1 MWNTSIELD
10 NRVKWERHSNCWW
23 NREWMITPDSQTAA
37 NGWRRR
43 CNVRLCN
50 WLSMMQ
56 YHGCVECRSQ
66 TAFITSQL
74 HTHSHSPSVIVHQS
88 IRINRPASS
97 RRRRNHMPQ
106 PVSSTSGGRPLHA
119 WPVTSIMCIVF
130 YSNQGPKMHRLW
142 ARAWDRRTD
151 ELQHCLMPLCG
162 RWYSK
167 LTVSE
172 QTTEW

>member
-37 NGWRRR
+37 NGWRRG
-43 CNVRLCN
+43 CNGRLCN

-74 HTHSHSPSVIVHQS
+74 HTHT
-88 IRINRPASS
+88 
-97 RRRRNHMPQ
+97 Q
-106 PVSSTSGGRPLHA
+106 PFTQRDSAAKYTYKQ
-119 WPVTSIMCIVF
+119 TSIVPSAAKPHAPACFVPLLVAVHSMPDQWLPSCALYSIVT
-130 YSNQGPKMHRLW
+130 
-142 ARAWDRRTD
+142 RALKCTAYEPGHETD
-151 ELQHCLMPLCG
+151 EQTNCSTVWCLSVG
-162 RWYSK
+162 DGI
-167 LTVSE
+167 VN
-172 QTTEW
+172 